1 MNTARLKQVQALE
14 RLYISNREAQIYLDM
29 SEDQLRHL
37 REGGELKFC
46 KIGRQILYR
55 VSDIIRMVERHRV
68 I

>member
-1 MNTARLKQVQALE
+1 MNTARLRQVQALE

-37 REGGELKFC
+37 RDDGHLKFC

-55 VSDIIRMVERHRV
+55 VSDIIRMVEKHRV